1 MLYIYF
7 DVLASQTV
15 QADTAHG
22 NERNMN
28 NAKAVKQE
36 KMKEDP
42 SDPDLGYGSKGEDS
56 LEDSSED
63 SSEES
68 SEDSSDND
76 GSQLEG

>member
-7 DVLASQTV
+7 DALASQTV
-15 QADTAHG
+15 QADTTHG
-22 NERNMN
+22 NERNMS
-28 NAKAVKQE
+28 NAKVVKQE
-36 KMKEDP
+36 KMKEDH
-42 SDPDLGYGSKGEDS
+42 SDPDLGYGSKG
-56 LEDSSED
+56 EDSSED